1 MMRRK
6 SVVVQTVALAEVEMS
21 QNFKKAVYVV
31 GGDPSVE
38 AIFKAK
44 GWVVTTRFDIARDCP
59 PDLVCFTGG
68 SDVSP
73 HLYGEENLKSHC
85 NEARDN
91 FEVEVFHEFNGEVPF
106 VGICRGAQLLN
117 ILAGGK
123 MIQDL
128 PKSQHG
134 EKPLDIDIYGDPA
147 PLERRIE
154 TYACHH
160 QGILVPKP
168 ENSLFSYAHHLGS
181 PYNEIALGVWFP
193 EIKGLGIQSHPEW
206 GHKQTHD
213 LFFNLISKYLEM

>member
-1 MMRRK
+1 
-6 SVVVQTVALAEVEMS
+6 
-21 QNFKKAVYVV
+21 
-31 GGDPSVE
+31 
-38 AIFKAK
+38 
-44 GWVVTTRFDIARDCP
+44 
-59 PDLVCFTGG
+59 
-68 SDVSP
+68 
-73 HLYGEENLKSHC
+73 
-85 NEARDN
+85 
-91 FEVEVFHEFNGEVPF
+91 
-106 VGICRGAQLLN
+106 
-117 ILAGGK
+117 